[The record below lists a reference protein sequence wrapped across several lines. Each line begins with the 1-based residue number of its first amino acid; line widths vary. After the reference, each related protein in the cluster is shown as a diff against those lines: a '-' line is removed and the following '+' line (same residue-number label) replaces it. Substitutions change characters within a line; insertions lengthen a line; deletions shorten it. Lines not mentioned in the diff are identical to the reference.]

1 MKRWA
6 ALLLLLAAACSRPDT
21 TEEVPP
27 LPGQDA
33 NSTNLLMT
41 EAQQAA
47 GNAAARAETTGEAA
61 RSAGTSVNEVTP

>member
-1 MKRWA
+1 MKHRA
-6 ALLLLLAAACSRPDT
+6 VLLLLLATACSRPDT

-27 LPGQDA
+27 LPEQDA
-33 NSTNLLMT
+33 NSANLLMT

-47 GNAAARAETTGEAA
+47 DNAEARAETSGEAA